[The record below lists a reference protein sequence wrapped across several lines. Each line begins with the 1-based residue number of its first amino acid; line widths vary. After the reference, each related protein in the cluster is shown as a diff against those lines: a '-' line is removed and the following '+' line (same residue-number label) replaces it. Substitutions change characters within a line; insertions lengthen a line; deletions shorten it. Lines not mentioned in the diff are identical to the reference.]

1 MPGLSRSERA
11 NRRTL
16 SLPTSEFQQP
26 ADCPHDTCA
35 ALHAGTVELARLQ
48 QAEASLSA
56 SLARERLLVE
66 QKDELIRHKDLLSRE
81 SDHRLMNGLQMVTS
95 LLTMQSRLVGDEN
108 AAAQLRMAAN
118 RVAMIGSV
126 HRSLH
131 ALDNIESVDLTKYLT
146 DLCKEMSTML
156 TADSN
161 ANALAVEG
169 IPLKVP
175 SAIGIPLGFVVS
187 ELVTNSAKY
196 APGEITVRVG
206 ADPGGGYALSV
217 TDRGK
222 GLPNDFDPTK
232 TKGLGMRI
240 VMSLIK
246 QIGGKLRFSS
256 REGIH
261 GTRFTVHF
269 TCEAASAAVA

>member
-1 MPGLSRSERA
+1 MPALSLSDRTHQRA
-11 NRRTL
+11 V

-26 ADCPHDTCA
+26 ADGAHDSCG
-35 ALHAGTVELARLQ
+35 ALHEGTVELARLQ

-56 SLARERLLVE
+56 SLARERLLVA

-81 SDHRLMNGLQMVTS
+81 SDHRLMNGLQLVTS
-95 LLTMQSRLVGDEN
+95 LLTMQSRLVSDEN
-108 AAAQLRMAAN
+108 CAAQLRMAAN

-131 ALDNIESVDLTKYLT
+131 ALDNIESVDLTAYLT
-146 DLCKEMSTML
+146 GLCKDMAAML
-156 TADSN
+156 ATNSN

-169 IPLKVP
+169 IALKVP

-196 APGEITVRVG
+196 APGKIAVRVG
-206 ADPGGGYALSV
+206 ADPKGGYALSV

-222 GLPNDFDPTK
+222 GLPKDFDPTK

-246 QIGGKLRFSS
+246 QIGGTLRFSS
-256 REGIH
+256 REGMR

-269 TCEAASAAVA
+269 TC

>member
-1 MPGLSRSERA
+1 MPALSLSDRA
-11 NRRTL
+11 HRRAV

-26 ADCPHDTCA
+26 HNCPLESCA
-35 ALHAGTVELARLQ
+35 ALHDGTVELERLK
-48 QAEASLSA
+48 QAETSLSA

-95 LLTMQSRLVGDEN
+95 LLTMQSRLVGDEDC
-108 AAAQLRMAAN
+108 AAQLRMAAN

-131 ALDNIESVDLTKYLT
+131 ALDNIESVDLTAYLT
-146 DLCKEMSTML
+146 DLCKDMSTML
-156 TADSN
+156 SSDSN
-161 ANALAVEG
+161 AHALAVEG
-169 IPLKVP
+169 IALKVP

-196 APGEITVRVG
+196 AAGEITVRVG
-206 ADPGGGYALSV
+206 ADLKGGYALSV

-222 GLPNDFDPTK
+222 GLPKDFDPTK

-240 VMSLIK
+240 VMSLIQ
-246 QIGGKLRFSS
+246 QIGGTLRFSS
-256 REGIH
+256 RDGNR
-261 GTRFTVHF
+261 GTCFTVNF
-269 TCEAASAAVA
+269 SC

>member
-1 MPGLSRSERA
+1 MPA
-11 NRRTL
+11 L
-16 SLPTSEFQQP
+16 SLSDRAHRLAGSLSTSKFQQP
-26 ADCPHDTCA
+26 ADCTHDSCA
-35 ALHAGTVELARLQ
+35 ALRDGSVELERLQ

-81 SDHRLMNGLQMVTS
+81 SDHRLMNGLQMVAS
-95 LLTMQSRLVGDEN
+95 LLTMQSRMVGDEDC
-108 AAAQLRMAAN
+108 AAQLRMAAN

-131 ALDNIESVDLTKYLT
+131 ALDNIESVDLTAYLK
-146 DLCKEMSTML
+146 DLCKDMSTL
-156 TADSN
+156 LSADSN

-196 APGEITVRVG
+196 AAGKITVRL
-206 ADPGGGYALSV
+206 AAAPEGGYALSV

-222 GLPNDFDPTK
+222 GLPEDFDPTK

-246 QIGGKLRFSS
+246 QIGGTLRFSS
-256 REGIH
+256 QA
-261 GTRFTVHF
+261 GTRGTCFTVHF
-269 TCEAASAAVA
+269 TC

>member
-1 MPGLSRSERA
+1 MPALSLGARA
-11 NRRTL
+11 HRL
-16 SLPTSEFQQP
+16 AISLPTSEFQRP
-26 ADCPHDTCA
+26 NDCPLDSCA
-35 ALHAGTVELARLQ
+35 ALHAGTMELERLQ

-66 QKDELIRHKDLLSRE
+66 QKDELIRHKDLLGRE

-95 LLTMQSRLVGDEN
+95 LLTMQSRLVGDEDC
-108 AAAQLRMAAN
+108 AAQLRMAAN
-118 RVAMIGSV
+118 RVAMIGRV

-131 ALDNIESVDLTKYLT
+131 ALDNIASVDLTGYLT
-146 DLCKEMSTML
+146 DLCKDMSTML
-156 TADSN
+156 SADNNATA
-161 ANALAVEG
+161 LVVEG
-169 IPLKVP
+169 IALKVP

-196 APGEITVRVG
+196 AVGKITVRVA

-222 GLPNDFDPTK
+222 GLPKDFDPTK

-240 VMSLIK
+240 VMSLVQ

-256 REGIH
+256 REGMR
-261 GTRFTVHF
+261 GTRFTVQC
-269 TCEAASAAVA
+269 TCEAASAAAA